1 VKLLVV
7 AGFLGS
13 GKTTVLLDLAQ
24 RLTDD
29 GFSLAIVENEIGEIG
44 VDGEVVRRHG
54 LPVRELFG
62 GCICCTLQ
70 VGLVETLRAVE
81 AEFAPDYAVVEPTG
95 LAAPG
100 DVVATV
106 RELMPALERITT
118 LTLVDAERWEML
130 WEVVEP
136 LVSAQIEAADIVV
149 VNKADAAGSEATAAA
164 VAAARRLN
172 PTAPVL
178 VTDAAAGAGLEA
190 LYDALAP

>member
-1 VKLLVV
+1 MRLLVV

-13 GKTTVLLDLAQ
+13 GKTTVLLDLAR

-44 VDGEVVRRHG
+44 IDGEVVRRHG

-70 VGLVETLRAVE
+70 TGLVETLRAVE

-106 RELMPALERITT
+106 RELMPSLESITT
-118 LTLVDAERWEML
+118 VTLVDAERWEML

-136 LVSAQIEAADIVV
+136 LVTAQVEAADIVA
-149 VNKADAAGSEATAAA
+149 VNKADAAGVAATAAA
-164 VAAARRLN
+164 GAAVRRLN

-178 VTDAAAGAGLEA
+178 VTDATAGAGLPE
-190 LYDALAP
+190 LYAAVGP

>member
-1 VKLLVV
+1 VKLLVI

-13 GKTTVLLDLAQ
+13 GKTTVLLELAR

-29 GFSLAIVENEIGEIG
+29 GHSLAIVENEIGEVG

-81 AEFAPDYAVVEPTG
+81 AEFAPDWAVVEPTG

-106 RELMPALERITT
+106 RELMPGLEAVTT

-136 LVSAQIEAADIVV
+136 LVTAQVEAADVIAVTKV
-149 VNKADAAGSEATAAA
+149 DVATNEAA
-164 VAAARRLN
+164 AAARDAVRRIN
-172 PTAPVL
+172 AAAPL
-178 VTDAAAGAGLEA
+178 LATDAVSEAGLDE
-190 LYDALAP
+190 LYAAVTA

>member
-1 VKLLVV
+1 MKLLVV

-13 GKTTVLLDLAQ
+13 GKTTVLLDLA
-24 RLTDD
+24 RRMTDD
-29 GFSLAIVENEIGEIG
+29 GLSLAIVENEIGEVG

-70 VGLVETLRAVE
+70 TGLAETLRAIE
-81 AEFAPDYAVVEPTG
+81 AEYAPDWAVVEPTG

-100 DVVATV
+100 DVVTTLRAF
-106 RELMPALERITT
+106 MPSLERTAV

-136 LVSAQIEAADIVV
+136 LVTAQVEAAD
-149 VNKADAAGSEATAAA
+149 
-164 VAAARRLN
+164 VARGEQGGRRR
-172 PTAPVL
+172 
-178 VTDAAAGAGLEA
+178 
-190 LYDALAP
+190 

>member
-1 VKLLVV
+1 MRLLVI

-13 GKTTVLLDLAQ
+13 GKTTILLDMAR

-54 LPVRELFG
+54 LPVREIFG

-70 VGLVETLRAVE
+70 VGLVETLRDIA

-106 RELMPALERITT
+106 RQLMPALESITT
-118 LTLVDAERWEML
+118 VTLVDAERWEML

-136 LVSAQIEAADIVV
+136 LVTAQVEAADVVV
-149 VNKADAAGSEATAAA
+149 VNKADAAGQEATAAA
-164 VAAARRLN
+164 REAARRLN
-172 PTAPVL
+172 PKATVL
-178 VTDAAAGAGLEA
+178 VTDASSGAGLDA
-190 LYDALAP
+190 LYAAVRP

>member
-1 VKLLVV
+1 MKLLVV

-13 GKTTVLLDLAQ
+13 GKTTVLLDLAR
-24 RLTDD
+24 RLADD
-29 GFSLAIVENEIGEIG
+29 GFTLAIVENEIGEVG
-44 VDGEVVRRHG
+44 VDGEVVRHHG
-54 LPVRELFG
+54 LPVREIFG

-106 RELMPALERITT
+106 RQLMPGLDGIRIV
-118 LTLVDAERWEML
+118 TLVDAERWEML

-136 LVSAQIEAADIVV
+136 LVTAQIEAADVV
-149 VNKADAAGSEATAAA
+149 LVNKVDAAGPELTAAA
-164 VAAARRLN
+164 SEAVRRLN
-172 PTAPVL
+172 GEAPVL
-178 VTDAAAGAGLEA
+178 ETDAAAGAGLDA
-190 LYDALAP
+190 LYAAVRA

>member
-1 VKLLVV
+1 VKLLLI

-13 GKTTVLLDLAQ
+13 GKTTVLLDLAR
-24 RLTDD
+24 RLTED
-29 GFSLAIVENEIGEIG
+29 GCSLAIVENEIGEVG

-70 VGLVETLRAVE
+70 IGLVETLVAIE

-100 DVVATV
+100 DVVATI
-106 RELMPALERITT
+106 REFMPSLGDITT

-136 LVSAQIEAADIVV
+136 LVTAQVQAADVIA
-149 VNKADAAGSEATAAA
+149 VNKAEAAGPGATDAARE
-164 VAAARRLN
+164 AARRLN

-178 VTDAAAGAGLEA
+178 VTDAASGAGLAEVYA
-190 LYDALAP
+190 AVTS

>member
-1 VKLLVV
+1 
-7 AGFLGS
+7 
-13 GKTTVLLDLAQ
+13 
-24 RLTDD
+24 
-29 GFSLAIVENEIGEIG
+29 
-44 VDGEVVRRHG
+44 VVRRHG

-70 VGLVETLRAVE
+70 VGLVETLRDVE

-164 VAAARRLN
+164 RAAARRLN

-178 VTDAAAGAGLEA
+178 VTDAAAGAGLAE
-190 LYDALAP
+190 LYAAVRA

>member
-1 VKLLVV
+1 MRLLVI

-13 GKTTVLLDLAQ
+13 GKTTILLDVAR

-54 LPVRELFG
+54 LPVREIFG

-70 VGLVETLRAVE
+70 IGLVETLRDVE

-106 RELMPALERITT
+106 RKLMPSLESITT

-136 LVSAQIEAADIVV
+136 LVTAQVEAADVVV
-149 VNKADAAGSEATAAA
+149 VNKADAAGEEATAAA
-164 VAAARRLN
+164 REAARRLN
-172 PTAPVL
+172 RAAPVL
-178 VTDAAAGAGLEA
+178 VTDASSGAGLDA
-190 LYDALAP
+190 LYAAVRS

>member
-1 VKLLVV
+1 VRLLVI

-13 GKTTVLLDLAQ
+13 GKTTILLDVAR

-29 GFSLAIVENEIGEIG
+29 GFSLAIVENEIGEVG
-44 VDGEVVRRHG
+44 VDGEVVRSHG

-70 VGLVETLRAVE
+70 VGLVETLRDVE

-106 RELMPALERITT
+106 HELMPALDGITT

-136 LVSAQIEAADIVV
+136 LVSAQIEAADVV
-149 VNKADAAGSEATAAA
+149 AVNKVDAAGEAATGAARKA
-164 VAAARRLN
+164 VRRLN

-178 VTDAAAGAGLEA
+178 VTDAASGTGLAELYAA
-190 LYDALAP
+190 LKA